1 MEINQDN
8 FKTDIVES
16 TQPSL
21 VDFYAEWCGPCKAI
35 SPVISTLKEEYA
47 GKVNIVKIDIDANPE
62 LAHLYNIRSVPTLM
76 FFKDG
81 NVVNTIKG
89 TIPKQ
94 KLQEIINSIL

>member
-1 MEINQDN
+1 MEINQNN
-8 FKTDIVES
+8 FKEQIVNS
-16 TQPSL
+16 NKPSL

-35 SPVISTLKEEYA
+35 AQSISSLKEEFA
-47 GKVNIVKIDIDANPE
+47 GKANVVKIDVDSNPE

-89 TIPKQ
+89 TVTKQ
-94 KLQEIINSIL
+94 KLEEALNSLS